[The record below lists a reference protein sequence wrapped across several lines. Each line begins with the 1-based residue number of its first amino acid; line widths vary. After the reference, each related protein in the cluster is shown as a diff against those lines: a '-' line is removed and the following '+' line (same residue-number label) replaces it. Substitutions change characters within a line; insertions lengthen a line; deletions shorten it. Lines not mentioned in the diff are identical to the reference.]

1 MEKTWLFIKGHLA
14 LIIAIAVGL
23 LSYICFGGAAFSYED
38 EAENEVF
45 LSFVDT
51 INASPASYGFFV
63 YLALILPGVGIVL
76 LGLSL
81 VHRYFGLAGMAVLFA
96 DAIFAFFLP
105 DFLEYGIGYD
115 LGFEF
120 FGSWLP
126 SVTLVAACFALFT
139 VSSSEKIEVADMA
152 EMGMLIGMAFILNLF
167 KLFTIG
173 ADGGSVNLQ
182 MIPLFILALRR
193 GPVKGFVACGIVY
206 GLLTC
211 LTDGYGFATY
221 PFDYLI
227 GFGST
232 ALIGFFRP
240 LIFSSEQTTYN
251 LKGEVFIFLAGLSAT
266 IMRLVGSTISSVV
279 VYDYT
284 LAAGLIYNLT
294 YIPLSGLF
302 GIIVL
307 MAIYGPMIKIEKMF
321 PVNRK

>member
-1 MEKTWLFIKGHLA
+1 MGKTWLFIKEHLA
-14 LIIAIAVGL
+14 LLIAVVVGL
-23 LSYICFGGAAFSYED
+23 LAYICFGGAAFSYED
-38 EAENEVF
+38 EAENDVL

-51 INASPASYGFFV
+51 INAVPASYGFFV
-63 YLALILPGVGIVL
+63 YLALILPGVGILL

-81 VHRYFGLAGMAVLFA
+81 IHRYFGFAGMAVLFA

-115 LGFEF
+115 VGFEF

-139 VSSSEKIEVADMA
+139 VSSSEKIEIADMA

-167 KLFTIG
+167 KLFAIG
-173 ADGGSVNLQ
+173 SDGGSVNFQ

-193 GPVKGFVACGIVY
+193 GPVKGFVA
-206 GLLTC
+206 C

-240 LIFSSEQTTYN
+240 LIFSDSQETYN
-251 LKGEVFIFLAGLSAT
+251 VKGEVFIFIAGLAAT
-266 IMRLVGSTISSVV
+266 LMRMVGSTISSVV
-279 VYDYT
+279 VYNYT
-284 LAAGLIYNLT
+284 LAAGILYNLT
-294 YIPLSGLF
+294 YIPLCGLF
-302 GIIVL
+302 ATIVL
-307 MAIYGPMIKIEKMF
+307 MAMYGPMIKIEKMF
-321 PVNRK
+321 PVSRK